1 MTTKVVTQ
9 FMTHGEVTGSTGFL
23 LGCNCVSRSP
33 RVKISNTT
41 VSKVSQDKSSSISS
55 PSQFCNSSFVG
66 LESRKHC
73 ASTIHI
79 IKFSRL
85 NAVDLNSD
93 WNQTVDITLIC
104 LSSDLVH
111 VQFNIIS
118 NFSKLSGVVVLDTEG
133 DNGVGI
139 INTLL
144 SQSIGISVFKDLS
157 LSRGNRYSISI
168 NKD

>member
-104 LSSDLVH
+104 LSS
-111 VQFNIIS
+111 

-157 LSRGNRYSISI
+157 LCRGNRYSISI